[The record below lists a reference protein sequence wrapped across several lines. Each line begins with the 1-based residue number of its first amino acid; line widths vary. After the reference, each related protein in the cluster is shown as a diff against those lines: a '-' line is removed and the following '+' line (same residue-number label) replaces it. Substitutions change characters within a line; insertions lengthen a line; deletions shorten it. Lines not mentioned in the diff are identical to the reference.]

1 MVLNPKYNKEKWKF
15 IAKKQRTVS
24 GKLLRGNISGKGG
37 FWLNDRIL
45 AKMNRILAEARLM

>member
-15 IAKKQRTVS
+15 IAKKQGKAS
-24 GKLLRGNISGKGG
+24 GKLLRGNLSGKGG

-45 AKMNRILAEARLM
+45 AKMNRILAEARPM